1 MKKLCAIYADDK
13 CKERL
18 IDFNRNPQIWK
29 QTGFKTLK
37 TSKPED
43 QIQQPNS
50 EIQSRPD
57 IHI

>member
-1 MKKLCAIYADDK
+1 MKKLCAIYADDM

-18 IDFNRNPQIWK
+18 IDLNRNPQIWK
-29 QTGFKTLK
+29 QTGLKTLK